1 MVEVSL
7 ESRLEIFLSCALFF
21 FFRLDVS
28 SFRVFTLRS
37 VAATLSLS
45 LSPIFFSSRYAR
57 NIVTR
62 GRSVIAPL
70 HPSRFIHEF
79 HEFPCDRLSF
89 HSFYSVTIRITAV
102 TDSERGG

>member
-45 LSPIFFSSRYAR
+45 LSLPFSSPRDTLG
-57 NIVTR
+57 I
-62 GRSVIAPL
+62 S
-70 HPSRFIHEF
+70 
-79 HEFPCDRLSF
+79 
-89 HSFYSVTIRITAV
+89 
-102 TDSERGG
+102 

>member
-45 LSPIFFSSRYAR
+45 LSHFLLLEIRSEYRD
-57 NIVTR
+57 TR
-62 GRSVIAPL
+62 
-70 HPSRFIHEF
+70 
-79 HEFPCDRLSF
+79 
-89 HSFYSVTIRITAV
+89 
-102 TDSERGG
+102 